1 MARAR
6 ATKPDILRATARQE
20 ARGAPN
26 AAARS
31 RFVPSTQTVLR
42 GAAAAA
48 ALAATAATV
57 AAGIHALNNWRS
69 SYNPSSSSRYT
80 PEQQQKDGFFARH
93 RGPQQ
98 ARSQQHAQQGS
109 PPAPVQHRHLGG
121 STALSSPSAPTAKPR
136 RVATSGKMNK
146 DDLWFKDLFGFV
158 DNNGTGEAAGPNTFE
173 YYQQRFEYDKENGT
187 LKSKHAVGTQ
197 WQAGQFDTPS
207 LSELRK
213 ASTAMRAE
221 RESQAAKTDNPI
233 TETTVTFVSG
243 DVAILHGNPDYAGAV
258 FQAASQFNCLEFLS
272 AESTPEH
279 GVATYVRD
287 KTQGPA
293 CAISC
298 APGTIVRNYFGRN
311 GFWPQTSANQI
322 ENLGGVITSLS
333 REKSVSVQSTAGRSL
348 VTVKNGY
355 TSATKDDLIT
365 LNERIK
371 DLGPRT
377 PSAGTGGSSGSSG
390 SDRETMMDRLRV
402 GVQRDTQVTCTK
414 LATGKDEPWY
424 KVSAREPV
432 LVTQVYASALSVQY
446 AIADGNTTK
455 KDWAPFAQLVLDAAY
470 EATLHAAVLYARPPE
485 ANGRRKVV
493 LTALGGGVFG
503 NEPAWISAAI
513 VRALKLFKN
522 AGLDV
527 VINEY
532 DPGTPAYKEIRRAIE
547 AEFGTKAMLQPDGA
561 FGREANEANKAKP
574 RPVAMYTE

>member
-26 AAARS
+26 AAGRS

-48 ALAATAATV
+48 TLAATAATV
-57 AAGIHALNNWRS
+57 AAGVHTLNNWRS

-121 STALSSPSAPTAKPR
+121 SKPP
-136 RVATSGKMNK
+136 RVATDRKMSQ
-146 DDLWFKDLFGFV
+146 DEHWFEDLFGFV
-158 DNNGTGEAAGPNTFE
+158 DWKTEDAETYE
-173 YYQQRFEYDKENGT
+173 YYQESFTYDKENGT

-432 LVTQVYASALSVQY
+432 LVTQVYASALSVKY
-446 AIADGNTTK
+446 AIADEKTTE

-485 ANGRRKVV
+485 ATGRRKVV

-513 VRALKLFKN
+513 VRALKIFKN